1 MRVQDIF
8 EIPEKG
14 IVIGGVNPTFDSLS
28 YDEINKRIGKQ
39 IEIQNPNGKI
49 EKVSVS
55 SVEVSESLLG
65 KKNIFI
71 LLSKTISTS
80 LIENGAII
88 RSLALPK

>member
-71 LLSKTISTS
+71 L
-80 LIENGAII
+80 
-88 RSLALPK
+88 